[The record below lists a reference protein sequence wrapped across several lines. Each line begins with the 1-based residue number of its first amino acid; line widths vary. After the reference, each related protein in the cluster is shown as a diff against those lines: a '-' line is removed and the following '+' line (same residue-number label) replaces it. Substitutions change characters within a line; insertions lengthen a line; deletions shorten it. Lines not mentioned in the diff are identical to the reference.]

1 MKALP
6 PKRQRFHR
14 AELAC
19 TSLALGAADETAQL
33 ASEIPDDSD
42 VEALRAIARGQR
54 VRALELQGQ
63 TVKIATRELINARAL
78 YGSVDDNGLST
89 RR

>member
-19 TSLALGAADETAQL
+19 TSLALEGPADEAAQL

-42 VEALRAIARGQR
+42 VEALHAIARGQR
-54 VRALELQGQ
+54 VKALELQG
-63 TVKIATRELINARAL
+63 
-78 YGSVDDNGLST
+78 
-89 RR
+89 

>member
-1 MKALP
+1 MRALP

-19 TSLALGAADETAQL
+19 TSLALEGPADDAAQL

-42 VEALRAIARGQR
+42 VEALHAIARGQR

-78 YGSVDDNGLST
+78 HGSIDDNGLSIG
-89 RR
+89 